1 MSQNI
6 ENTDIAVMPSDWGI
20 HLQTGS
26 KNLSQSIQD
35 NARQSLNSSIRE
47 RILKNFLDTFSS
59 DPRIRI
65 ARTFWSTSRG
75 NFTEF
80 SDVDLLLVVKQDE
93 LENFKKAIIAQLKKS
108 WLYLWHWQYEDNHF
122 YVVHQNLIPLDLYI
136 VWEEESRAI
145 LQRWEKKAAIFHIL
159 WLNTGITDLPLE
171 PSKDNNIWNSINIT
185 PCLEGVEYDVN
196 FGRFRKALT
205 RGFRLLSKLEKDEL
219 IEFVYIINSI
229 REDDLIPLFTSM
241 GIDFPNAKKVKL
253 WELPHD
259 IRGFFIQTFAQPT
272 KESCYIALCALM
284 GILETILKY
293 MNDNSDNR
301 EKPSELTILWHWL
314 RFSINRI
321 KKYEWQC

>member
-1 MSQNI
+1 MRQNI
-6 ENTDIAVMPSDWGI
+6 GNTDIAVISSDWDI

-26 KNLSQSIQD
+26 KKLSQSVQD

-47 RILKNFLDTFSS
+47 HILKNFLDVFSS
-59 DPRIRI
+59 DPRILI

-93 LENFKKAIIAQLKKS
+93 LESFKKAIIAQLKKS

-159 WLNTGITDLPLE
+159 WLNTGIRDLPLE
-171 PSKDNNIWNSINIT
+171 PCKDAKVWNNNPTSY
-185 PCLEGVEYDVN
+185 LEANEYDVN
-196 FGRFRKALT
+196 FGKFRKALT

-253 WELPHD
+253 WELPQD
-259 IRGFFIQTFAQPT
+259 IRELFIRTFAQPT
-272 KESCYIALCALM
+272 TESCYTALCALM
-284 GILETILKY
+284 GILEIILKH
-293 MNDNSDNR
+293 MNDNSDNQ
-301 EKPSELTILWHWL
+301 EKPSELATIWNWL
-314 RFSINRI
+314 NFSIDRI